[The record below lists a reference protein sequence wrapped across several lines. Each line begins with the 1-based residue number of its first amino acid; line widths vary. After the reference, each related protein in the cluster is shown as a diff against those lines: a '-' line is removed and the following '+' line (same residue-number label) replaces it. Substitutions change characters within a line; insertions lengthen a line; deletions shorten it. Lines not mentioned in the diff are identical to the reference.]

1 MARLLIA
8 DNSPFYRKLL
18 SDALEERGHRVRTV
32 ADGLEAL
39 QALESE
45 NFDAAILD
53 LVMPRLSGARACRQI
68 KASPATSDLP
78 VIILSGLREDEIDDA
93 EGIGAD
99 AFVAKMQAEAMMA
112 HLTAT
117 LEELLAGR
125 LKDTHRG
132 FDRMHRREV
141 VSELLEERRSRDAI
155 LSSLSQGY
163 LRVSRKG
170 LVLEANPAANRMLG
184 REEYDLVNRHLE
196 EVLAVPRADI
206 ITLLASSATPRA
218 TRLQIGGAIISVA
231 RSGQDDEE
239 NDSGLV
245 LLLTDVTGEERA
257 EAEKVD
263 LQAQVQ
269 NAERLS
275 ALGEIVAGVAHEL
288 TNPLTGL
295 LGYTE
300 LLLKLAPDERS
311 RTRLKKL
318 EHEALRCRRIVENLL
333 CFARKRQA
341 YPRPQSLNNVVT
353 RSVQALEMA
362 ATKAGVDIRME
373 LSPDLPPG
381 LFDGGQI
388 EQVLANLLTNA
399 LQSLASVPPDRRH
412 IIVRTACKEGHLR
425 LEVED
430 SGPGIPAELRERVFD
445 PFYTTRRPE
454 GGSGLG
460 LAVVYGIVTEHGGR
474 IIAEDA
480 GPGTRIL
487 VELPVSPSDQAVTRI
502 TDQAASG
509 PDSLPSVLLVDD
521 EPVVL
526 DLLEDLLSDSGFQ
539 ITRADN
545 GAQALELVAERE
557 FDAMLIDLKM
567 PDMDGRR
574 LYREVCQRRPDMAN
588 RIVFTTGDLDRP
600 DLRLFLDDTGA
611 VLLRK
616 PFELEQVADTFH
628 AITAQPTASA

>member
-1 MARLLIA
+1 MARLLVA

-18 SDALEERGHRVRTV
+18 CDALEESGHRVRTV

-39 QALESE
+39 QALESQD
-45 NFDAAILD
+45 FDAAILD

-68 KASPATSDLP
+68 KGSPATSDLP
-78 VIILSGLREDEIDDA
+78 VIILSGLREDEIEDA

-117 LEELLAGR
+117 LEELLTGR
-125 LKDTHRG
+125 LEDTHRG

-155 LSSLSQGY
+155 LSSLSEGY
-163 LRVSRKG
+163 LRVSRDG
-170 LVLEANPAANRMLG
+170 MVLEANPAASRMLC
-184 REEYDLVNRHLE
+184 RKEHEMVNRNLE
-196 EVLAVPRADI
+196 EVLPCSSDEVAL
-206 ITLLASSATPRA
+206 LLANSDSPPT
-218 TRLQIGGAIISVA
+218 TRLQFGGAIIAVA
-231 RSGQDDEE
+231 RSRQEGEE
-239 NDSGLV
+239 SDSGLV

-288 TNPLTGL
+288 NNPLTGL

-311 RTRLKKL
+311 RNRLKKL

-341 YPRPQSLNNVVT
+341 YRRPQSLNNVVS
-353 RSVQALEMA
+353 RSVQAVEMA
-362 ATKAGVDIRME
+362 AAKAGVDICTE
-373 LSPDLPPG
+373 LAPDLPPA
-381 LFDGGQI
+381 LFDFGQM
-388 EQVLANLLTNA
+388 EQVLANLLANA
-399 LQSLASVPPDRRH
+399 LQSLASVPPDRRL
-412 IIVRTACKEGHLR
+412 IFVRTGFQDGRLR

-430 SGPGIPAELRERVFD
+430 RGPGIAPALRERVFE

-454 GGSGLG
+454 GGTGLG
-460 LAVVYGIVTEHGGR
+460 LAVTYGIVTEHGGR

-480 GPGTRIL
+480 EPGARIV
-487 VELPVSPSDQAVTRI
+487 VELPASSRDQVAVQVSDGAV
-502 TDQAASG
+502 SG
-509 PDSLPSVLLVDD
+509 TSLSPTVLLVDD

-526 DLLEDLLSDSGFQ
+526 DLLEDLLSDAGFQ
-539 ITRADN
+539 VTRTDN
-545 GAQALELVAERE
+545 GAQALELVVQRE

-567 PDMDGRR
+567 PDMDGRQ
-574 LYREVCQRRPDMAN
+574 LYHEVCARRPAMAS
-588 RIVFTTGDLDRP
+588 RIIFTTGDLDRP
-600 DLRLFLDDTGA
+600 DLRMFLDDTGA

-616 PFELEQVADTFH
+616 PFELEQVADTFQ
-628 AITAQPTASA
+628 AITRSGTATT

>member
-1 MARLLIA
+1 MARLLVA

-18 SDALEERGHRVRTV
+18 SDSLEESGHRVRTV

-39 QALESE
+39 QALERE
-45 NFDAAILD
+45 DFDAAVLD

-68 KASPATSDLP
+68 KASPATRNLP
-78 VIILSGLREDEIDDA
+78 VVILSGLREDEIDDA

-99 AFVAKMQAEAMMA
+99 AFVAKMQAEAMMT

-117 LEELLAGR
+117 LEELLSGR
-125 LKDTHRG
+125 LEDTHRG

-155 LSSLSQGY
+155 LSSLSEGY
-163 LRVSRKG
+163 LRVSRDG
-170 LVLEANPAANRMLG
+170 LVLETNPAASRMLCLA
-184 REEYDLVNRHLE
+184 EYELVNRNLE
-196 EVLAVPRADI
+196 EVLPCSRGEIDI
-206 ITLLASSATPRA
+206 LLAHSDSPGT
-218 TRLQIGGAIISVA
+218 TRLQSGGAIIAVA
-231 RSGQDDEE
+231 RSRQEGEE
-239 NDSGLV
+239 NDSGVV
-245 LLLTDVTGEERA
+245 LLLTDVTGVERA

-263 LQAQVQ
+263 LQEQVQ

-275 ALGEIVAGVAHEL
+275 ALGEIVAGVAQEL
-288 TNPLTGL
+288 NNPLTGL

-311 RTRLKKL
+311 RNRLKKL

-341 YPRPQSLNNVVT
+341 YRRPQSLNNVVT
-353 RSVQALEMA
+353 RSLQAVEMA
-362 ATKAGVDIRME
+362 AAKAGVEIRTV
-373 LSPDLPPG
+373 LAPDLPQG
-381 LFDGGQI
+381 LFDFGQM
-388 EQVLANLLTNA
+388 EQVLANLLANA
-399 LQSLASVPPDRRH
+399 MQALDSAPPGRRR
-412 IIVRTACKEGHLR
+412 IIVRTACQDGQLR

-430 SGPGIPAELRERVFD
+430 CGQGIPAALRERVFE

-454 GGSGLG
+454 GGTGLG
-460 LAVVYGIVTEHGGR
+460 LAVTYGIVTEHGGR

-480 GPGTRIL
+480 EPGTRIL
-487 VELPVSPSDQAVTRI
+487 VELPTSSSAGAGVRLSEHAVSGT
-502 TDQAASG
+502 ASS
-509 PDSLPSVLLVDD
+509 PKILLVDD

-539 ITRADN
+539 ITRTDN
-545 GAQALELVAERE
+545 GAQALELVCERE

-574 LYREVCQRRPDMAN
+574 LFKEVCARRPAMAS

-616 PFELEQVADTFH
+616 PFELEQVAGTFQ
-628 AITAQPTASA
+628 AITSRDTPTA